1 MCLYRI
7 IFLNSETVCKDA
19 IIKFLKQKVMS
30 EHNNDMLTGGL
41 KRDILVV
48 SIELIIMQI
57 RQCSS
62 YCAHNYKINLQTE
75 ENERKNEF

>member
-1 MCLYRI
+1 MY
-7 IFLNSETVCKDA
+7 
-19 IIKFLKQKVMS
+19 
-30 EHNNDMLTGGL
+30 EHINDTLTGGL
-41 KRDILVV
+41 KRDIPAV

-62 YCAHNYKINLQTE
+62 YCVQDYKINLQTE